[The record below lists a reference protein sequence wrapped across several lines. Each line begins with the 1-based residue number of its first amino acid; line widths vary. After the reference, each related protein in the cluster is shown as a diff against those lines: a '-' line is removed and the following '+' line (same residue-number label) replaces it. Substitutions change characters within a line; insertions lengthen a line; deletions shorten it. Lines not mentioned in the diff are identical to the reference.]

1 MGDTAFKDMAVLR
14 ELARYVFSYGAELD
28 RYTAEDLEDSK
39 RLYGAM
45 YLLMSQSQALIDMA
59 ERAVSLLGLSAR
71 GYIDAGRQLMIHG
84 VFTEND
90 FKLYMN
96 IVKFRNVLVHKYQL
110 VKIEIVKDIVLN
122 RRYKQLIDLALKIVE
137 RFGED
142 P

>member
-1 MGDTAFKDMAVLR
+1 
-14 ELARYVFSYGAELD
+14 
-28 RYTAEDLEDSK
+28 
-39 RLYGAM
+39 M

-96 IVKFRNVLVHKYQL
+96 IVKFRNVLVNKHQF
-110 VKIEIVKDIVLN
+110 VKIVLN
-122 RRYKQLIDLALKIVE
+122 RRYKQLIDLALKIME

>member
-1 MGDTAFKDMAVLR
+1 MGDTAFKDMAILR
-14 ELARYVFSYGAELD
+14 ELARYVFSYGAGLD

-71 GYIDAGRQLMIHG
+71 CCADAGGQLMIHG

-96 IVKFRNVLVHKYQL
+96 IVKFRNALVNKYQV

-142 P
+142 L

>member
-71 GYIDAGRQLMIHG
+71 GYRRQTI
-84 VFTEND
+84 ND
-90 FKLYMN
+90 PRSFYRK
-96 IVKFRNVLVHKYQL
+96 
-110 VKIEIVKDIVLN
+110 
-122 RRYKQLIDLALKIVE
+122 
-137 RFGED
+137 
-142 P
+142 